1 MFLKIR
7 PDKDG
12 QGAFMTAYMKLYIEL
27 REHITGGIYGYGEK
41 LPSKR
46 QLSESHGISLITV
59 AHAYDLL
66 VEEGYVE
73 PRERSGYYVIF
84 RKGDA
89 YPVSVRKRR
98 FSLGDI
104 GHTKTERREA
114 GEEDLFPFSA
124 FAKTMRS
131 VLSMYG
137 EKILRPSP
145 NHGVEEL
152 REAIASYLARSRNMR
167 VSPEQIWIGSG
178 AEYLYGLH
186 IQVLGRK
193 LLYAL
198 ENPCYEKIK
207 KVYQANEVA
216 TDLLTMGKDGIE
228 SSELERTKAQVLH
241 VTPFNSY
248 PSGITA
254 TASKRAE
261 YIRWAKE
268 RQGIIIEDDFDS
280 EFTLLSKPEDTLFSL
295 EPHGT
300 VIYMNSF
307 SKTIAPSI
315 RAGYLVLPDHIRSF
329 YEAKIGFYSC
339 TVPVFDQLVL
349 AEFINN
355 GNFERHINRVR
366 RRRRKLSEALNV
378 RS

>member
-1 MFLKIR
+1 
-7 PDKDG
+7 
-12 QGAFMTAYMKLYIEL
+12 MTAYMNLYIEL
-27 REHITGGIYGYGEK
+27 RNHITQGVYGYGEK

-46 QLSESHGISLITV
+46 QLAESHGISVITV
-59 AHAYDLL
+59 EHAYELL
-66 VEEGYVE
+66 LEEGYVE
-73 PRERSGYYVIF
+73 SRQRSGYYVIF
-84 RKGDA
+84 RESDS
-89 YPVSVRKRR
+89 YPVADGKTMPHGLS
-98 FSLGDI
+98 I
-104 GHTKTERREA
+104 GQTKTERREA

-131 VLSMYG
+131 VLSFYG
-137 EKILRPSP
+137 EKILHPSP
-145 NHGVEEL
+145 NHGCEEL

-167 VSPEQIWIGSG
+167 VSPAQILIGSG

-186 IQVLGRK
+186 IQVLGRQVV
-193 LLYAL
+193 YAL
-198 ENPCYEKIK
+198 ENPCYEKIR
-207 KVYQANEVA
+207 KVYQANQVQ
-216 TDLLTMGKDGIE
+216 TDWLTMGKDGIE
-228 SSELERTKAQVLH
+228 TAELERTGAKVLH

-261 YIRWAKE
+261 YLRWAKE

-295 EPHGT
+295 EPHGS

-315 RAGYLVLPDHIRSF
+315 RAGYLVLPESMMPY

-349 AEFINN
+349 AEFINS

-366 RRRRKLSEALNV
+366 RRRRKEQLAMRNEE
-378 RS
+378 